1 MRKFL
6 RAIIGPLVV
15 LGVLQR
21 TFSFL
26 MPTEHH
32 HRHSSTTTTTT
43 STTFYSSHSP
53 FEKRSPPYVCLIT
66 ETNACDS
73 PELLDSTL
81 TYLKKAV
88 ATNLVDLISVRV
100 APLEDPKLY
109 HRQEANIIS
118 LVQQLKSCSTQ
129 RGSNFSVVLSSDWRH
144 LAKSSG
150 ADGVHFKE
158 SHRPYIPSLR
168 TELPNLLV
176 GTSTHTIESAIE
188 AYKEY
193 QPDYFFAGTCYLTA
207 SHPEKD
213 QNDLEGPQFPGQV
226 KESIEK
232 ECGQIIP
239 VIAIGGI
246 DEQNCHEPIAFG
258 ASGVAAIRAVSQ
270 ANDAE
275 QAVRR
280 IQNKMEASMLAMKE
294 SESSSR
300 AEHKD
305 ISLE

>member
-1 MRKFL
+1 
-6 RAIIGPLVV
+6 
-15 LGVLQR
+15 
-21 TFSFL
+21 
-26 MPTEHH
+26 MPTEHR

-43 STTFYSSHSP
+43 TTTSTTLYSSYSP

-66 ETNACDS
+66 ETYACDS

-88 ATNLVDLISVRV
+88 ATSLVDLVSVRV
-100 APLEDPKLY
+100 APLKDPKLY

-118 LVQQLKSCSTQ
+118 LVQQLKSYSTQ
-129 RGSNFSVVLSSDWRH
+129 RDSNFSVVLSSDWRH
-144 LAKSSG
+144 LARSSG

-158 SHRPYIPSLR
+158 SHRPFIPSLR

-176 GTSTHTIESAIE
+176 GTSTHTVESAIE
-188 AYKEY
+188 AYNEY

-232 ECGQIIP
+232 DCGQLIP

-246 DEQNCHEPIAFG
+246 GEQNCHEPIAFG

-280 IQNKMEASMLAMKE
+280 IQNKMEAAMLLSKG
-294 SESSSR
+294 SESSASTR
-300 AEHKD
+300 DKD